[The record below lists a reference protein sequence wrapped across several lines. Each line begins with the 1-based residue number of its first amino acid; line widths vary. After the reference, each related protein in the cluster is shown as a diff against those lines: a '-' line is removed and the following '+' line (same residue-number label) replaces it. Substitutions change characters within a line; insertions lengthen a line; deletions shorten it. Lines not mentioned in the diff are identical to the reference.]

1 MSRQYVVSET
11 PTRGFNLT
19 QNNALSL
26 HILAPPHDRDGT
38 AGSEYE
44 DDVHRPPKQKRRRQ
58 ALSCTGNLF
67 LRVLRSSAD
76 GPCVLFL

>member
-11 PTRGFNLT
+11 PTHGYNLT
-19 QNNALSL
+19 QKNALSL
-26 HILAPPHDRDGT
+26 HILAPPRDRDGT

-44 DDVHRPPKQKRRRQ
+44 DDVHRKQKRRRQ

-76 GPCVLFL
+76 DPCVLFL